1 LTALLLLALLA
12 SPSARVAPASP
23 TVGDP
28 ISIRFEE
35 ERAKITIAP
44 SEEYEIVT
52 AGSSPAVVRA
62 FRPGTIAVRGRV
74 ESANGTFGFRDLKI
88 EIRSVLAEE
97 DSLEPAPMRPPRQMP
112 ASETARWAIG
122 IAALGALA
130 LWIAVWRARDV
141 VPAPAAP
148 ARGREVPAR
157 AEYLAELRRARELA
171 LHPSLVVIG
180 GAVRRFLARV
190 HPSFG
195 SELTSRELRRE
206 LRRQRIREDLV
217 ATVDQVLLEAD
228 LEKFS
233 PWGAPEVDRDELI
246 ASAERLAD
254 LDRGGEE

>member
-1 LTALLLLALLA
+1 MNALLLLALLA
-12 SPSARVAPASP
+12 TPPASVAPAAP

-28 ISIRFEE
+28 ISIRFQE

-44 SEEYEIVT
+44 SDQYEIVKSG
-52 AGSSPAVVRA
+52 ASPAVVRA

-74 ESANGTFGFRDLKI
+74 ESANGSFGFRDLKV
-88 EIRSVLAEE
+88 EIRSVLAED
-97 DSLEPAPMRPPRQMP
+97 DSLEPAPFRPPAALP
-112 ASETARWAIG
+112 ANETARWAMG
-122 IAALGALA
+122 IAALAALA
-130 LWIAVWRARDV
+130 LWVAVWRVRD
-141 VPAPAAP
+141 AAP
-148 ARGREVPAR
+148 APGGAVRRSGLAPRV
-157 AEYLAELRRARELA
+157 EYLAELRRARALE

-217 ATVDQVLLEAD
+217 ATVDRALLEAD

-233 PWGAPEVDRDELI
+233 PWGAPEVDREERI
-246 ASAERLAD
+246 GSAERLAE
-254 LDRGGEE
+254 LDRGGDA